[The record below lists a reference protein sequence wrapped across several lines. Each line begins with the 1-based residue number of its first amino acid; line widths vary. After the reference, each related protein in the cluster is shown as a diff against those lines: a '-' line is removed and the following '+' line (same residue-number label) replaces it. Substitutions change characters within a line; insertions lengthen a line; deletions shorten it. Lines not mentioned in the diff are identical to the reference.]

1 MRLRILFMID
11 LTKLGLTI
19 GNTCFVNF
27 NLTFVHTN
35 INVKKME
42 FSYIESKCTKN
53 YLVETAEK

>member
-1 MRLRILFMID
+1 MRLRIVFMID

-35 INVKKME
+35 INSKKME
-42 FSYIESKCTKN
+42 CS
-53 YLVETAEK
+53 